1 MLARAWIVFSCFAL
15 AACGHS
21 KSADDAKAVDAGRA
35 LAAFDAE
42 PDEEDTPDGTEEAPR
57 KEGTKQAST
66 TLSRRVRKLSL
77 EAEEIAAIFAKIPKL
92 AELAPE
98 LRLYAEPYDVN
109 VVRRRGKSEQV
120 EGWNFSAVPVLWTP
134 AGGKPHLV
142 VTGKSGKNAFVVA
155 LERLD
160 DGGYELASSII
171 FRNDPGPFVL
181 AYQNDPRERI
191 LWSSCWQCSGEGGAI
206 VARDEGK
213 RVVVIHY

>member
-1 MLARAWIVFSCFAL
+1 VACVAL
-15 AACGHS
+15 AACGRS
-21 KSADDAKAVDAGRA
+21 KSTDETKAVDAGGA
-35 LAAFDAE
+35 HVELDAG
-42 PDEEDTPDGTEEAPR
+42 PIEENAPDGTEAEPR
-57 KEGTKQAST
+57 KDGTKQAST
-66 TLSRRVRKLSL
+66 TSTRRVRKLSL
-77 EAEEIAAIFAKIPKL
+77 QAEEVAAIFAKIPRL

-120 EGWNFSAVPVLWTP
+120 EGWTFSAVPVLWTP

-160 DGGYELASSII
+160 DGSYELASSII

-206 VARDEGK
+206 VARDDGK